1 MRLVRSTAPRCGVR
15 MDPTSEASMNQK
27 NLVLQWIRQ
36 CTPAQCR
43 CIGERIRKQIETAR
57 ETSCREDGPGLARL
71 MATVLFVEC
80 AEDLELTPLELHGL
94 LDDPRQ
100 QCMDALALIA
110 LDWIGGATDR
120 PRHDSVR
127 SRRMQCPPVES

>member
-1 MRLVRSTAPRCGVR
+1 
-15 MDPTSEASMNQK
+15 MNQK

-43 CIGERIRKQIETAR
+43 CIGERIRKQIVTAQ
-57 ETSCREDGPGLARL
+57 EAGCSNEGPGLARL

-94 LDDPRQ
+94 LDDPRR
-100 QCMDALALIA
+100 QCMEALAMIA
-110 LDWIGGATDR
+110 LDWISGENDR
-120 PRHDSVR
+120 PRHDPIR
-127 SRRMQCPPVES
+127 SRQLQCPPVES